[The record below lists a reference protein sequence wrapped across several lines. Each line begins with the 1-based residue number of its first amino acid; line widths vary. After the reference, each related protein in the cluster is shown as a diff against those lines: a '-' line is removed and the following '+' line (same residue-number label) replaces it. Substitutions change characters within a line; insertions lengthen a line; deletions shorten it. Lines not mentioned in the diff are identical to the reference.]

1 MQDNDDSVKCRTIW
15 VSDIHLGT
23 RDCKA
28 DFLLDFLRRYD
39 AEKIYLVG
47 DIIDGWRLKQQWY
60 WPPSHSTV
68 IQKILRKSRK
78 GTEVIFIPGNHDE
91 FLRPYV
97 GLTFGDIKLLRDDI
111 HITANGKRLLVMH
124 GDEFD
129 SVIAYSRWL
138 AHLGDWAYMRLLRVN
153 HWLNAV
159 RQKMGL
165 SYWSL
170 SATLKYKVKQAVQ
183 IVSDFEHYL
192 VDIAKRHKAD
202 GVVCGHIHHPEIK
215 PVGNLIYCN
224 DGDWVES
231 CSALIE
237 WFDGRLEIVRWTVSG
252 TPPDKED
259 TQFSL
264 FPKEDA
270 HVR

>member
-1 MQDNDDSVKCRTIW
+1 MQDEGKTVKCRTIW
-15 VSDIHLGT
+15 LSDIHLGT

-28 DFLLDFLRRYD
+28 EFLIDFLRQYD
-39 AEKIYLVG
+39 ADKIYLVG
-47 DIIDGWRLKQQWY
+47 DIIDGWSLKRQWY
-60 WPPSHSTV
+60 WPSTHSTV

-97 GLTFGDIKLLRDDI
+97 GLEIGDIKLLREDI
-111 HITANGKRLLVMH
+111 HTTADGKRLLIMH

-129 SVIAYSRWL
+129 SVMAYAKWIAHIGDYFYMQLLKVNRWL
-138 AHLGDWAYMRLLRVN
+138 N
-153 HWLNAV
+153 NA

-170 SATLKYKVKQAVQ
+170 SAKVKYKVKSAVQ
-183 IVSDFEHYL
+183 IISDFEHYI
-192 VDIAKRHKAD
+192 VDAAKRHQAD
-202 GVVCGHIHHPEIK
+202 GVVCGHIHHAEIK
-215 PVGNLIYCN
+215 PYGSILYCN

-231 CSALIE
+231 CTALVE
-237 WFDGRLEIVRWTVSG
+237 WFDGRLEIINWTKTDS
-252 TPPDKED
+252 PNNDE

-264 FPKEDA
+264 S
-270 HVR
+270 